1 MPKNQNGADMSNGIA
16 VVGSVV
22 GLPLAKC
29 ARQPGSAG
37 NEFVPPVDFVL
48 EFSGDATD
56 IAPSPDLVLQGTE
69 PAGDTGP
76 KGDFDQ
82 NTEKAFEEPDDP
94 KILAI
99 ADDVIPVAP
108 DSRNSGKP
116 SSVVMEGKEGLQ
128 PQSSQSAFY
137 EVASVPTEIDSSST
151 SDGMILDRMVV
162 FPGDVE
168 KVNKAVTAAAHGLS
182 HVPARNAPEPEKSTL
197 DAAHTFDAALF
208 DQSAVKPPARAK
220 QGLIPTIL
228 AGNAGDSAGNP
239 VHKIVTNSV
248 VAEPIPAKATQSQPG
263 LLAQPADQDSVSK
276 PPLSE
281 PEAERTAVD
290 VETVSG
296 QLSVDDLDG
305 IQMRSTQPQIVV
317 GPKSPTFKISG
328 NSGLLN
334 LKTEFKAGFSG
345 PSDPAVTVQLV
356 TASKERQASDAA
368 LPVLTN
374 PVQDKPVSADFPLE
388 AKISVPGPDKTIQPE
403 KEIVPELRGH
413 DALQGGFAR
422 AHVSHHADAQLRAG
436 LPVQNV
442 VRQILDVVPSLADGG
457 IEISLRPEE
466 LGRLRLSLTHVDGT
480 AVLNLVADRP
490 ETLELVRRNIT
501 LLSDAFAAQGFAKL
515 EVAIGGDRGPSARDN
530 DQSAIHAD
538 QRIECESEAH
548 DVSPREVVR
557 SKPDSLDI
565 RL

>member
-22 GLPLAKC
+22 GQPLAKC

-37 NEFVPPVDFVL
+37 NELVPPVDFVL

-56 IAPSPDLVLQGTE
+56 IAPSPDLVLEGTE

-76 KGDFDQ
+76 TGDFDQ
-82 NTEKAFEEPDDP
+82 NTEKGFEGADVPP
-94 KILAI
+94 NLPI

-108 DSRNSGKP
+108 FSRSSGKP

-128 PQSSQSAFY
+128 SQSGQNTFY
-137 EVASVPTEIDSSST
+137 QAASVPAEIDSSST
-151 SDGMILDRMVV
+151 PDGMIPDRMVV

-168 KVNKAVTAAAHGLS
+168 KVNKAVTPAAHGLS
-182 HVPARNAPEPEKSTL
+182 HVPARNAPEPEK
-197 DAAHTFDAALF
+197 ATFDAALS
-208 DQSAVKPPARAK
+208 DQSALKPSARGK

-228 AGNAGDSAGNP
+228 AGSAGDSTGNP
-239 VHKIVTNSV
+239 VQKIVTNSV
-248 VAEPIPAKATQSQPG
+248 VGEPIPATATQSKPG

-276 PPLSE
+276 PPSLE
-281 PEAERTAVD
+281 PERERPTVN
-290 VETVSG
+290 VEAVSG
-296 QLSVDDLDG
+296 QLSVDELDR
-305 IQMRSTQPQIVV
+305 IQKRSTQPQTVV
-317 GPKSPTFKISG
+317 GPTSPTLKISG

-334 LKTEFKAGFSG
+334 LKTEFKPEFSG
-345 PSDPAVTVQLV
+345 PSDPAVKVQLV
-356 TASKERQASDAA
+356 TTSKERQVSDVA

-374 PVQDKPVSADFPLE
+374 PVQDKPVSSALPLE
-388 AKISVPGPDKTIQPE
+388 AKISVLGPDTTIQPE

-422 AHVSHHADAQLRAG
+422 AYVSHHADAQWRAG

-442 VRQILDVVPSLADGG
+442 VRQILDVVPRLADGG
-457 IEISLRPEE
+457 IEITLRPEE
-466 LGRLRLSLTHVDGT
+466 LGRLRLSLTHVDG
-480 AVLNLVADRP
+480 ASVLNLVADRP

-538 QRIECESEAH
+538 QRLECESEAH
-548 DVSPREVVR
+548 DVSPREVAR